1 MAYPKMHLNV
11 MNKNN
16 IEIIKH
22 FFSSDENKTLLI
34 NQVNEDIGCFYELAV
49 KEIASIYKVKLD
61 KITDVEY
68 SNSSDDLFQE
78 RKILLCHLTNSKQIE
93 ELSKNNFQKIIIS
106 DYKNFKKYQKKFL
119 VINGYQ
125 NEKDII
131 YFLKNI
137 YDIKDES
144 LINYCITSPY
154 FTLSEATKYKVN
166 KSGYIADAKNKGI
179 NNFIL
184 EIRKDI
190 FNLKKSQI
198 DIKKLFSR
206 IKNEAI
212 YKKFNFLTY

>member
-1 MAYPKMHLNV
+1 MIKS
-11 MNKNN
+11 N

-22 FFSSDENKTLLI
+22 FISSDENKTLLI
-34 NQVNEDIGCFYELAV
+34 NQVNEDIGCFYELVV

-61 KITDVEY
+61 KIADIEY
-68 SNSSDDLFQE
+68 TNSSNDLFQE
-78 RKILLCHLTNSKQIE
+78 RKILLCHSTSSKQIE
-93 ELSKNNFQKIIIS
+93 KLSKNNFQKIIIS
-106 DYKNFKKYQKKFL
+106 DYKNFKKYQKKFI

-137 YDIKDES
+137 YNIKDES
-144 LINYCITSPY
+144 LINYCISSPY
-154 FTLSEATKYKVN
+154 FMLSEVTKYRVN

-198 DIKKLFSR
+198 DIKKLFSK
-206 IKNEAI
+206 IKIESM
-212 YKKFNFLTY
+212 YKKFNFLIY

>member
-1 MAYPKMHLNV
+1 MIKS
-11 MNKNN
+11 N

-61 KITDVEY
+61 KITDIEY
-68 SNSSDDLFQE
+68 SNSSNDLFQE
-78 RKILLCHLTNSKQIE
+78 RKILLCHSTSSKQIE
-93 ELSKNNFQKIIIS
+93 KLSKNNFQKIIIS
-106 DYKNFKKYQKKFL
+106 DYKNYKKYQKKFL

-137 YDIKDES
+137 YNIKDES
-144 LINYCITSPY
+144 LINYCISSPH
-154 FTLSEATKYKVN
+154 FILSEATKYKVN
-166 KSGYIADAKNKGI
+166 KSGYIADAKYKGL

-190 FNLKKSQI
+190 FKQI
-198 DIKKLFSR
+198 S
-206 IKNEAI
+206 
-212 YKKFNFLTY
+212 

>member
-1 MAYPKMHLNV
+1 MHLIV

-22 FFSSDENKTLLI
+22 FFSTNEEKTLLI
-34 NQVNEDIGCFYELAV
+34 NQINEEIGCFYELAI

-61 KITDVEY
+61 KITDIEY

-78 RKILLCHLTNSKQIE
+78 RKILLCHSTSSKQIE
-93 ELSKNNFQKIIIS
+93 ELSKSNFQKIIIS

-137 YDIKDES
+137 YNIEDES
-144 LINYCITSPY
+144 LINYCISSPH
-154 FTLSEATKYKVN
+154 FMLSETTKYKVN
-166 KSGYIADAKNKGI
+166 KSGYVADAKNKGI

-198 DIKKLFSR
+198 DIKKLFSK
-206 IKNEAI
+206 IKIEST
-212 YKKFNFLTY
+212 YKKFNFLIY

>member
-1 MAYPKMHLNV
+1 MRLNV

-16 IEIIKH
+16 IKIIKH
-22 FFSSDENKTLLI
+22 FFSTNEEKTLLI
-34 NQVNEDIGCFYELAV
+34 NQINEEIGCFYELVV
-49 KEIASIYKVKLD
+49 KELASIYKVKLD
-61 KITDVEY
+61 KITDIEY

-78 RKILLCHLTNSKQIE
+78 RKILLCHSTSSKQIE
-93 ELSKNNFQKIIIS
+93 ELSKSNFQKIIIS

-137 YDIKDES
+137 YNIKDES
-144 LINYCITSPY
+144 LINYCISSPHLI
-154 FTLSEATKYKVN
+154 LSEATKYNVN

-179 NNFIL
+179 YNFIL

-190 FNLKKSQI
+190 FNLKKSRV
-198 DIKKLFSR
+198 DIKKLFSK
-206 IKNEAI
+206 IKIETI
-212 YKKFNFLTY
+212 YKRFNFLTY